1 MSIFSIIQNSQQQLF
16 SLQMKG
22 RLPETA
28 KTPASGSMVEQD
40 KQEKADERV
49 VGQAEKLVEATS
61 AQTGTAQT
69 ESDEIVEDFKD
80 AVDLNSALSRAVK
93 DGADTEREMRI
104 ERMAQKIKAMKEKIR
119 FATPEKAKRMLQELQ
134 QISKD
139 FKTASLELRKAAE
152 KVGPDTPNR
161 VVDVAADAT
170 AYALD
175 KTGGSS
181 EVTLIDLLGYA
192 EDLSSSLQSFMPRS
206 AANVSD
212 PEQLPSPT
220 QEPSN
225 TSPLSGNTDDMGSGQ
240 LSSLFGTLESSGFM
254 DRLESE
260 LAQKNDAAFRTA
272 SVYAYAEQQ
281 HQSDSIYRQSRIESM
296 RAEHEALTQLFEE
309 IKLLAGQL
317 ETLVDKE
324 DKDVQEAMESLIT
337 NLVQGYEILDAD
349 DLQEF
354 LGAGRYAPSVGSIP
368 DRSGNAGMTVSMSHI
383 SVETSVS
390 ISISGIVA

>member
-1 MSIFSIIQNSQQQLF
+1 M
-16 SLQMKG
+16 
-22 RLPETA
+22 
-28 KTPASGSMVEQD
+28 
-40 KQEKADERV
+40 
-49 VGQAEKLVEATS
+49 
-61 AQTGTAQT
+61 
-69 ESDEIVEDFKD
+69 
-80 AVDLNSALSRAVK
+80 DLNSALSRAVK

-139 FKTASLELRKAAE
+139 FKTASLELCKAAE

-281 HQSDSIYRQSRIESM
+281 HQSDSIYRQSRIEGM

-337 NLVQGYEILDAD
+337 NLVQGHEILDAD